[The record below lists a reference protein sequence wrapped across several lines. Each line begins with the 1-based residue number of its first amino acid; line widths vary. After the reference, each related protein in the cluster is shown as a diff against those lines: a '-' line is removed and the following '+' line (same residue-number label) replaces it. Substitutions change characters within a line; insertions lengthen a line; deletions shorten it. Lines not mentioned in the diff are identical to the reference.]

1 MLWSHQIAKHGE
13 TMDQQDGAP
22 LLKDVFFSRERLR
35 AIADATASVSPGFN
49 TRRFMTLVTKDLDS
63 LGIMQRMRLVAT
75 SLHATLSGDFAD
87 KIAIMERLAPNLA
100 HSFAG
105 ISLSEYVALY
115 GQEDFDR
122 SMQALAFFTRFG
134 SSEFAIRPFL
144 NRDLKRT
151 LKVMQKWAGDKDEHV
166 RRLASE
172 GSRPRLPWAARIDA
186 LIVDPSPVAPILERL
201 KTDDSLYVRKSV
213 ANHLNDIAKDHPD
226 WVLTRLGGWAMD
238 NQNTAW
244 IAKRALRTLIK
255 NGDAQA
261 LALIGAGGKAEVV
274 VERFTVTPASVSL
287 GERIRID
294 GTLRSTASEPQRLV
308 IDYAIHYVKKNG
320 ATSRKVF
327 KLRELDL
334 PPGASTVLSV
344 NQQIRDFTTRR
355 HNAGRHRVEL
365 LVNGE
370 TLAESGFEVRI

>member
-1 MLWSHQIAKHGE
+1 MLRQTTDEDES
-13 TMDQQDGAP
+13 MDQADGAP
-22 LLKDVFFSRERLR
+22 LLKDVFFSREKLR
-35 AIADATASVSPGFN
+35 AIADATAAVSPGFN
-49 TRRFMTLVTKDLDS
+49 TRRFMALVTKDLDG

-75 SLHATLSGDFAD
+75 SLHATLPGDFAGNLG
-87 KIAIMERLAPNLA
+87 IMERLAPNLA

-115 GQEDFDR
+115 GQDDFDR

-151 LKVMQKWAGDKDEHV
+151 LKIMQKWAADKDEHV

-186 LIVDPSPVAPILERL
+186 LIDDPSPVAPILERL
-201 KTDDSLYVRKSV
+201 KADDSLYVRKSV

-226 WVLTRLGGWAMD
+226 WVLARLGGWPLAH
-238 NQNTAW
+238 QHTAW

-255 NGDAQA
+255 GGDAQA
-261 LALIGAGGKAEVV
+261 LALIGAGGKAEVA
-274 VERFTVTPASVSL
+274 VERFAITPAAIAL
-287 GERIRID
+287 GERVRID
-294 GTLRSTASEPQRLV
+294 GALRSTASEPQRLV
-308 IDYAIHYVKKNG
+308 IDYAIHYMKKNG

-327 KLRELDL
+327 KLKELDL
-334 PPGASTVLSV
+334 SAGSSTTLSV
-344 NQQIRDFTTRR
+344 NQHIRDFTTRK

-370 TLAESGFEVRI
+370 SVAEAAFELRV

>member
-1 MLWSHQIAKHGE
+1 
-13 TMDQQDGAP
+13 MDQQDGAP

-35 AIADATASVSPGFN
+35 AIADATATVSPGFN
-49 TRRFMTLVTKDLDS
+49 TRRFMALVTKDLDE

-75 SLHATLSGDFAD
+75 SLHATLPGDFAAN
-87 KIAIMERLAPNLA
+87 IAIMEKLAPNLA

-115 GQEDFDR
+115 GQDDFDR

-151 LKVMQKWAGDKDEHV
+151 LKVMQRWAGDKDEHV

-201 KTDDSLYVRKSV
+201 KADDSLYVRKSV

-226 WVLTRLGGWAMD
+226 WVLARLGGWPMENAH
-238 NQNTAW
+238 TAW
-244 IAKRALRTLIK
+244 IARRALRTLIK
-255 NGDAQA
+255 NGNAQA
-261 LALIGAGGKAEVV
+261 LALIGAGGRADVA
-274 VERFTVTPASVSL
+274 VERFAVTPDAIDL
-287 GERIRID
+287 GERIGIEAV
-294 GTLRSTASEPQRLV
+294 LRSTAAGPQRLV
-308 IDYAIHYVKKNG
+308 ADYAIHYVKKNG

-327 KLRELDL
+327 KLKEFDL
-334 PPGASTVLSV
+334 APGAATTLSV
-344 NQQIRDFTTRR
+344 SQTVRDFTTRK

-370 TLAESGFEVRI
+370 RVAEGGFELKI

>member
-1 MLWSHQIAKHGE
+1 
-13 TMDQQDGAP
+13 MDQQEGAP

-35 AIADATASVSPGFN
+35 AIANATAAVSPGFN
-49 TRRFMTLVTKDLDS
+49 TKRFIALVTKDLEA

-75 SLHATLSGDFAD
+75 SLHATLPGDFAAH
-87 KIAIMERLAPNLA
+87 IAIMERLAPNLA

-115 GQEDFDR
+115 GQEHFDR

-151 LKVMQKWAGDKDEHV
+151 LKIMQRWAGDEDEHV

-172 GSRPRLPWAARIDA
+172 GSRPRLPWAPRIDA
-186 LIVDPSPVAPILERL
+186 LIVDPSPAAPILDRL
-201 KTDDSLYVRKSV
+201 KADDSLYVRKSV

-226 WVLTRLGGWAMD
+226 WVLERLAGWPLD
-238 NQNTAW
+238 HRHTAW

-255 NGDAQA
+255 NGDPQA
-261 LALIGAGGKAEVV
+261 LALVGAGGKADVM
-274 VERFTVTPASVSL
+274 VEHFTIAPAAIRL

-294 GTLRSTASEPQRLV
+294 AGLRSTSSEPQRLV
-308 IDYAIHYVKKNG
+308 IDYAVHYVKKNG
-320 ATSRKVF
+320 STSRKVF
-327 KLRELDL
+327 KLKELDL
-334 PPGASTVLSV
+334 APGATTALSV
-344 NQQIRDFTTRR
+344 NQLIRDFTTRK

-370 TLAESGFEVRI
+370 SVAEGGFELTI